1 MGEAMT
7 DERRKLRLT
16 MAISDSDQ
24 VRDLVSGAVSVQG
37 LELNAQHFE
46 VEEIFFRFTRHREW
60 HIAEM
65 SMAKLAALRSR
76 DEDLFGIPVFVS
88 RMFRHSAFYIR
99 PDGPRD
105 DPGALRGR
113 RIGIP
118 EWAVT
123 ATVYGRDLLAKEYGV
138 GLRDVEWVQ
147 GGTNQP
153 GRVET
158 LATAIPDGVQITP
171 EVERSLADLLL
182 ASEIDA
188 ILAPHP
194 PDAFTDGR
202 LIRLLSDTQTAER
215 DYYSRTG
222 IFPIMHAIVLRGDAY
237 RGNPWIAANLLSA
250 FTVAKNRAIAR
261 AVDTNASRIPLAWAN
276 SQAQATYA
284 QFGGD
289 PWPYGIADNRVTLT
303 AFLGMCH
310 EQRVTE
316 RLLEPEDLFAVETHE
331 TFRV

>member
-1 MGEAMT
+1 MT
-7 DERRKLRLT
+7 DAGIKPRLT

-24 VRDLVSGAVSVQG
+24 VRDLVSGAVAVEG
-37 LELNAQHFE
+37 LELNCQHFD

-60 HIAEM
+60 HVAEM

-76 DEDLFGIPVFVS
+76 GEDLVGIPVFVS
-88 RMFRHSAFYIR
+88 RMFRHSALYIR

-105 DPGALRGR
+105 DPAALRGE

-147 GGTNQP
+147 GGTNEP
-153 GRVET
+153 GRIET
-158 LATAIPDGVQITP
+158 LATAIPDGVRITP
-171 EVERSLADLLL
+171 EGEHSLTDLLL
-182 ASEIDA
+182 RGEIAA

-194 PDAFTDGR
+194 PDAFADGR
-202 LIRLLSDTQTAER
+202 LTRLLSDTQTVER

-222 IFPIMHAIVLRGDAY
+222 IFPIMHAIVLRGDIY
-237 RGNPWIAANLLSA
+237 RENPWTAANLVSA
-250 FTVAKNRAIAR
+250 FTEAKNRAVAR
-261 AVDTNASRIPLAWAN
+261 AIDTNASRIPLAWAN
-276 SQAQATYA
+276 SQAQATCEE
-284 QFGGD
+284 FGGD
-289 PWPYGIADNRVTLT
+289 PWPYGIEANRVTLS

-310 EQRVTE
+310 EQRVTDE
-316 RLLEPEDLFAVETHE
+316 LLEPEDLFAVETHE
-331 TFRV
+331 TFRI